1 MKYKDGECYDGEWLN
16 GVQNGVG
23 TLKKGGKTIKGTFRD
38 GVLESVAEN
47 ALPSERIPEN
57 SENNFKKSLISDAQ
71 FNYPNGEKYDG

>member
-23 TLKKGGKTIKGTFRD
+23 TLKKEDKTIKGTFKD

-47 ALPSERIPEN
+47 MLPSERIPEN
-57 SENNFKKSLISDAQ
+57 S
-71 FNYPNGEKYDG
+71 